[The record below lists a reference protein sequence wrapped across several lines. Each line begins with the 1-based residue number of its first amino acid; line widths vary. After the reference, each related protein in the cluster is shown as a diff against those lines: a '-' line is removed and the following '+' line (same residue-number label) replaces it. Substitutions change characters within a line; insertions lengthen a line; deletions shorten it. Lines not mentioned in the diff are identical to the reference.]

1 MQVGRFI
8 CVFFF
13 LNFGWG
19 KSPPT
24 LGTRHDVA
32 IVAVPCYPLYV
43 PPRYAHPLAQGEC
56 SHFLCEKVFQKN
68 DRFFET
74 HSAREKWRSC
84 YIRTAKKAFNI
95 NGQLN

>member
-1 MQVGRFI
+1 MTTRRGASRSI
-8 CVFFF
+8 HLCFF

-24 LGTRHDVA
+24 PGTRHDVA

-68 DRFFET
+68 DRL
-74 HSAREKWRSC
+74 C
-84 YIRTAKKAFNI
+84 
-95 NGQLN
+95 

>member
-1 MQVGRFI
+1 MTTRRGASRSI
-8 CVFFF
+8 HLCFFF

-68 DRFFET
+68 DRFLK
-74 HSAREKWRSC
+74 HIAREKNGAVA
-84 YIRTAKKAFNI
+84 TFELLKKR
-95 NGQLN
+95 LT

>member
-8 CVFFF
+8 CVFF

-24 LGTRHDVA
+24 PGTRHDVA

-68 DRFFET
+68 DRL
-74 HSAREKWRSC
+74 C
-84 YIRTAKKAFNI
+84 
-95 NGQLN
+95 